1 MGGTEKNLQ
10 LAESIF
16 KLNPRREFFV
26 DNKINMLVRHFFIA
40 GKFGVNMWRSIK
52 NFFSKSNDYME
63 IVPKW
68 LMIGPIFFLDYI
80 GLFVKCT
87 FSNLPAFLRALIE
100 FSLFASPTILVAFL
114 FRTFEKKRGN
124 FSGKT
129 EGEEGTFFAGVPKWL
144 WPLPFILTPWLDT
157 YLVHY
162 YPDLFWV
169 IRAIFLIVVLYLMA
183 FISAIICKII
193 LQIKTDVRKK

>member
-1 MGGTEKNLQ
+1 M
-10 LAESIF
+10 
-16 KLNPRREFFV
+16 

-129 EGEEGTFFAGVPKWL
+129 EGEEGTFFAGVPKMAL
-144 WPLPFILTPWLDT
+144 AFAFYFDSVVRHLFSSLLPRFVLGNQGNISNRCSLFDGFYKRH
-157 YLVHY
+157 YLQNN
-162 YPDLFWV
+162 
-169 IRAIFLIVVLYLMA
+169 
-183 FISAIICKII
+183 SADKNRC
-193 LQIKTDVRKK
+193 